1 MYFLAFRLV
10 YQTNSFNAFVRIH
23 IHIGIRI
30 GIRIR
35 VDSYSFSHSDLNLD
49 SDFGIYLLINLC
61 RHVLVLLFLNLCNLL
76 FMFIICFTRCEES
89 FVVAVVVG
97 DFSAQLIYR
106 QYIFHVSVGHSELGI
121 NYFTLF
127 RNVCFSCCCCYCCC
141 CYLFFYARDL
151 ILCFAFVRL
160 SACVCKFFII
170 LNLNKLNFISKN

>member
-49 SDFGIYLLINLC
+49 SDFGIDLLINLC

-89 FVVAVVVG
+89 FVVAVVVVG
-97 DFSAQLIYR
+97 DFSA
-106 QYIFHVSVGHSELGI
+106 
-121 NYFTLF
+121 
-127 RNVCFSCCCCYCCC
+127 
-141 CYLFFYARDL
+141 
-151 ILCFAFVRL
+151 
-160 SACVCKFFII
+160 
-170 LNLNKLNFISKN
+170 